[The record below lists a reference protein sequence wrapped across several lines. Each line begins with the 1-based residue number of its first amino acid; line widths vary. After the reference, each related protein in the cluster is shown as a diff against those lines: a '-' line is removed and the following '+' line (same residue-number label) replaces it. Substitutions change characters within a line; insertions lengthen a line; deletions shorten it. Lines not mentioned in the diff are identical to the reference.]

1 MTEQKKLNTHIETQ
15 LLHNDRWAGIA
26 HSASHQPVYKSVQ
39 FTYDSAQGIA
49 DAFQGKIAGYTYSR
63 SNNPTLTALEAQL
76 TLLEGGVET
85 VMPKPIVGNYKHYVM
100 SYQNSIRI
108 NKIHHKAS

>member
-49 DAFQGKIAGYTYSR
+49 GAAEAKYTLFAPDSR
-63 SNNPTLTALEAQL
+63 
-76 TLLEGGVET
+76 
-85 VMPKPIVGNYKHYVM
+85 
-100 SYQNSIRI
+100 
-108 NKIHHKAS
+108 ASATIS